1 MLRNYA
7 NKLDDC
13 IPNKLGC
20 YRLIYFLKPLVL
32 MPISHSPSACSALG
46 FCRRSSP
53 TGGNRFVLGFD
64 QLVAPRQS
72 CLRSVVVCCANYCLC
87 VTIVLENK
95 FLPHCFPIS
104 TIFDCNSPTSVA
116 SQLLRPFEPKCY
128 SPYSPYSPYNPYR
141 PYIKRKKL
149 KFFRFPF
156 SVFRFFC
163 IFVVYEQREIDIPNQ

>member
-13 IPNKLGC
+13 IPNKFGC

-53 TGGNRFVLGFD
+53 TGGNRFVLGFG

-95 FLPHCFPIS
+95 FSHIVPQTQQSSIATTSLRSALGFCRRS
-104 TIFDCNSPTSVA
+104 SPTGTYLIICHDVA
-116 SQLLRPFEPKCY
+116 QATVVWQS
-128 SPYSPYSPYNPYR
+128 
-141 PYIKRKKL
+141 
-149 KFFRFPF
+149 
-156 SVFRFFC
+156 FFC
-163 IFVVYEQREIDIPNQ
+163 ASKGTRSVGGVSGDLSACGCCLLSQIPVLV